1 MAGISEL
8 KLLISGIV
16 DKEGTKK
23 ACVYFEDE
31 SDPLRYAEGYVPDCK
46 IVSQKGFSD
55 TEIAGLEDYL
65 VENLERIKRE
75 AAGIN
80 PIKAMMKE

>member
-1 MAGISEL
+1 MADAGEL

-16 DKEGTKK
+16 EKDGTKK

-31 SDPLRYAEGYVPDCK
+31 TDPHRFAEGYVPDCK
-46 IVSQKGFSD
+46 IVSQNGFSD
-55 TEIAGLEDYL
+55 SEIANLEEYL
-65 VENLERIKRE
+65 SENLASIKRE
-75 AAGIN
+75 AAMIN